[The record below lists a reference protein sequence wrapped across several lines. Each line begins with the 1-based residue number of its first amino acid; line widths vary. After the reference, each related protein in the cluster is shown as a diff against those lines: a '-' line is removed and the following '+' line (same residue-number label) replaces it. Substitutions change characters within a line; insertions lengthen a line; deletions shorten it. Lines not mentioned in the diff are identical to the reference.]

1 MKRQWIFATLLTA
14 TALTG
19 IGCGVCADAASS
31 TDKHASAASSAFP
44 TKPIRFLIPFPA
56 GGFSDITGR
65 VVAQRLSERV
75 GQPVVSDNRP
85 GASGNIGAELAARA
99 APDGYTLLINSI
111 NYVINPGV
119 LKLPFDPV
127 KDFAGVS
134 LIASGPPLV
143 MTVSAASPWKSVKD
157 VIAAAKAQP
166 GKLNFAN
173 SGLGSS
179 PHLSIELLQSM
190 TGIRVVQV
198 PYKGAALAM
207 TSLMSGDIA
216 VVFPNLPVVLSQLK
230 SGRVRGL
237 AVTSASRSPALPDV
251 PTMAEA
257 GLPGFDVSGFLGL
270 LAPAKTPPAIIRRLH
285 GEIAAMA
292 KERDFIERFAA
303 FGMQPVGGT
312 PAEMDQFTR
321 QQIAKWE
328 KVLREA
334 GVSPQ

>member
-1 MKRQWIFATLLTA
+1 MIAMRHLVL
-14 TALTG
+14 ALVLAPLVASVSAMAQSSSQNTG
-19 IGCGVCADAASS
+19 QPY
-31 TDKHASAASSAFP
+31 P
-44 TKPIRFLIPFPA
+44 TRPLRFVVPFPA

-65 VVAQRLSERV
+65 VVAQKLSESV

-85 GASGNIGAELAARA
+85 GASGNIGADIVAKA

-119 LKLPFDPV
+119 LKAPFDPI

-143 MTVSAASPWKSVKD
+143 VSVSASSPWKSVQD
-157 VIAAAKAQP
+157 VITAAKAQP

-179 PHLSIELLQSM
+179 PHLSIELLKSM
-190 TGIRVVQV
+190 TGINVVQV
-198 PYKGAALAM
+198 PFKGAALAIG
-207 TSLMSGDIA
+207 SLINGDVA
-216 VVFPNLPVVLSQLK
+216 VVFPNLPVVLPHLK

-237 AVTSASRSPALPDV
+237 AVTSARRSSALPDL
-251 PTMAEA
+251 PTMEES

-270 LAPAKTPPAIIRRLH
+270 LAPAKTPRAIIRRLNS
-285 GEIAAMA
+285 EIVKM
-292 KERDFIERFAA
+292 
-303 FGMQPVGGT
+303 
-312 PAEMDQFTR
+312 TR
-321 QQIAKWE
+321 QQDFTSRFAGFGMEPVGSTPEEIEKFTREQIARWA
-328 KVLREA
+328 KVLRQA